1 MILKFIS
8 AIVTRVFF
16 IILSL
21 IGIWRVTKVKND
33 DLFWFLIFLNVPVV
47 VEMIIN
53 LKRKGKDF
61 RGFSPA
67 ILLFLITIVPSIWIL
82 ELHHQENRNNEP
94 QCMKFHSWED
104 VKNMINSNGSHH
116 NQSGG
121 RVVSSVC
128 PDDWIL
134 GLHQALLILLI
145 LGKWVLP
152 LGGGITRDELSQL
165 LLIFVGT
172 AADILEFS
180 TETLSD
186 VKENSPEL
194 VYIILAV
201 WSWSM
206 LQFPPHLAVVSPDED
221 AGDASDSLLSR
232 RSTDIWVITESLLI
246 QDGPFLVVRLTVL
259 IYYQLF
265 HLMLLFFTF
274 KNFLVVI
281 LNLYRLGVICYDY
294 RKGSKNNSY

>member
-1 MILKFIS
+1 MILKYIS
-8 AIVTRVFF
+8 AIVTRVSF

-21 IGIWRVTKVKND
+21 IAIWRVTKVKND
-33 DLFWFLIFLNVPVV
+33 DLFWFLILLNVPVV
-47 VEMIIN
+47 VEMIIS

-67 ILLFLITIVPSIWIL
+67 ILLFIFTIVPSIWIL

-232 RSTDIWVITESLLI
+232 RSTDIWVIMESLFI
-246 QDGPFLVVRLTVL
+246 QDGPFLVVRLLVL
-259 IYYQLF
+259 IHYQLF

-281 LNLYRLGVICYDY
+281 LNLYRLAVICYDY
-294 RKGSKNNSY
+294 RKGSKNYSY